1 MLPSFHNS
9 IYILKMGTLS
19 FSIHCTRTL
28 SYSKENENHEVE
40 LIRTAPSTPFLKV
53 QKTLTVNLILLVG
66 MLVCIHVMCAIYNV
80 HILTDHNMLSL
91 LTCLYHIDVLTI

>member
-1 MLPSFHNS
+1 
-9 IYILKMGTLS
+9 MGTLI

-53 QKTLTVNLILLVG
+53 QTTLTINLILLVG
-66 MLVCIHVMCAIYNV
+66 MLACIHVMCTIYNV
-80 HILTDHNMLSL
+80 HILTDHNILTL
-91 LTCLYHIDVLTI
+91 LTCLYHTNVLTI